1 MPGTGTSTK
10 GESTRQEILSQPAVW
25 ASVVDDFRRVLP
37 PTPELQEASEV
48 VFTGCGSTHYLSL
61 WAARHCQ
68 QRLGVRAIGVPA
80 SELLLHP
87 YAWIRPDSTPV
98 LVAVSRSGET
108 TETCLAVET
117 FRALVPGQVV
127 VVTCYPD
134 SALAKLADVVVPT
147 TAAQERSVVQ
157 TRSFTAMM
165 LGVARLLEG
174 SPPEQLGAQLA
185 AACERLLA
193 DHQEAITELAQDEGI
208 RHGVFLGQGPCYGL
222 ACEAMLKAKETALLP
237 SEAYHSLEVR
247 HGPMAMVGPSSLV
260 ATLLRA
266 DTTRERAVVDDMTQL
281 GAHTLTL
288 APGPS
293 DEHVIG
299 LPPLPEVWADV
310 LYLPLLQLLACDMS
324 LHHGLDP
331 DRPTNLDAVV
341 QLGGEP

>member
-1 MPGTGTSTK
+1 MPGIR
-10 GESTRQEILSQPAVW
+10 GERTRQEILSQPGVW
-25 ASVVDDFRRVLP
+25 ASAVEDLRRVP
-37 PTPELQEASEV
+37 STPELHEASEV

-68 QRLGVRAIGVPA
+68 QRLGVRAVGVPA

-87 YAWIRPDSTPV
+87 YAWIRPDSTPL

-108 TETCLAVET
+108 TETCLAVES
-117 FRALVPGQVV
+117 FRALVPGRVV

-134 SALAKLADVVVPT
+134 SALGELADVVVPT

-174 SPPEQLGAQLA
+174 SPPERLGEQLA
-185 AACERLLA
+185 VACERLLA
-193 DHQEAITELAQDEGI
+193 DHHRTISELAQDEGI
-208 RHGVFLGQGPCYGL
+208 RHGVFLGQGPRYGL

-260 ATLLRA
+260 ATLLPA
-266 DTTRERAVVDDMTQL
+266 SDTARESAVVSDMTQL

-288 APGPS
+288 GPGPG
-293 DEHVIG
+293 DARVLG
-299 LPPLPEVWADV
+299 LPAPLPEVWADV

-324 LHHGLDP
+324 LRRGLDP

-341 QLGGEP
+341 HLGDDR